1 MRPAHRSA
9 HSLIAAVVTTGLQ
22 GIRHMPCQH
31 YSVMLFMVPTAS
43 GLKCFQCGFYT
54 DGVGSITPCINH
66 TVELHLKECPKE
78 KSKSCLAEWRIANEI
93 ALLLPEKYVS
103 EGITVLACSDDC
115 VEKGTSNITTRE
127 KSKLTVD

>member
-1 MRPAHRSA
+1 MESRWTLVA
-9 HSLIAAVVTTGLQ
+9 LTAAAIMVLLVT
-22 GIRHMPCQH
+22 
-31 YSVMLFMVPTAS
+31 VVPTAS

-78 KSKSCLAEWRIANEI
+78 KSKSCL
-93 ALLLPEKYVS
+93 KYVS

-115 VEKGTSNITTRE
+115 VEKESSWGGYHYCCKTDACNSASARDVVPALLA
-127 KSKLTVD
+127 SVGVLWGWRMLF